1 MRFAK
6 KKILITDDSQ
16 GFILYLSVLLNR
28 MGFSVIPADSGLEA
42 LKLIKL
48 MMPDLVLLDLHMPDL
63 NGLEALKKIRGDVRT
78 RNIPV
83 VMVSADD
90 SAQFK
95 KEAARLGC
103 SGYLLKPVDIGQL
116 HKALQENLIVP
127 SGQMRRNLR
136 VEFSGRVRVA
146 SGESE
151 EELFA
156 RSISEGGIYIMKK
169 EPLPVGSE
177 LDLHITLGEGS
188 DMDLRGTVIYVNT
201 MEAGLHSMPQGM
213 AVEFTDVRPGDAK
226 ILEEF
231 VKGLLIKK

>member
-6 KKILITDDSQ
+6 KKILIADDSQ

-28 MGFSVIPADSGLEA
+28 MGFSVIPAESGLEA
-42 LKLIKL
+42 LKLINL
-48 MMPDLVLLDLHMPDL
+48 RMPDLVLLDLHMPDL
-63 NGLEALKKIRGDVRT
+63 NGIDALKKIRGEVRT

-90 SAQFK
+90 SAEYK
-95 KEAARLGC
+95 KEADRLGC

-136 VEFSGRVRVA
+136 VEYSGRVRVT
-146 SGESE
+146 SGDTE

-156 RSISEGGIYIMKK
+156 QSISGDGIYIMKK
-169 EPLPVGSE
+169 GPLPVGTE
-177 LDLHITLGEGS
+177 LDMHITLGEDS
-188 DMDLRGTVIYVNT
+188 DMDLQGTVIYINPMQSDSNST
-201 MEAGLHSMPQGM
+201 PQGM
-213 AVEFTDVRPGDAK
+213 AVEFRDVRPGDAK
-226 ILEEF
+226 ILEGF
-231 VKGLLIKK
+231 VKGLLKK